1 MIGAPSRE
9 TVAKR
14 EDKEKEEGGV
24 KDEARLTERRVVG
37 YLPIIHARD
46 RCNGRRGEGG
56 VGWVLGVG
64 LI

>member
-1 MIGAPSRE
+1 MHRHGRQWQ
-9 TVAKR
+9 KR

-46 RCNGRRGEGG
+46 RCTGSEGG
-56 VGWVLGVG
+56 REG